1 MINIIAD
8 RLPDI
13 KAQRIG
19 GLDLGQNFI
28 YPNYDGS
35 SILNIPASICHLLG
49 VPGLGGSGLAP
60 EILAPLGDGIRHLIV
75 ILMDG
80 LALHRLQRWM
90 EDGATPIWKK
100 LAGEGVLAPLTS
112 VSPSTTS
119 SAITSLWTGRSPKEH
134 GIVGYE
140 LWLK

>member
-1 MINIIAD
+1 MGSEID
-8 RLPDI
+8 HFFSSL
-13 KAQRIG
+13 
-19 GLDLGQNFI
+19 LGQDFI

-80 LALHRLQRWM
+80 LALPQFGKNWQ
-90 EDGATPIWKK
+90 
-100 LAGEGVLAPLTS
+100 V
-112 VSPSTTS
+112 
-119 SAITSLWTGRSPKEH
+119 KEF
-134 GIVGYE
+134 
-140 LWLK
+140 